1 MKKIEVLRRSP
12 VGITMTSALQ
22 AVIRLWLTCT
32 VLSLGYENQQRAS
45 LEVCEEFKKGQRY
58 GLLRAD
64 LQSGKTG
71 TYQLLIR
78 KMFAEG
84 LIDHAYILCGSNELE
99 LLSQVREDVESWHKD
114 APFKNN
120 IHVVFRQHFNKTR
133 MATKR
138 VLIVVDESHLVI
150 GVHQSVCK
158 FLKRHGLSMS
168 GTSPRMIRDEIY
180 MLSVDATPFVEES
193 VMAYNGANKFR
204 VFLESG
210 AGYYG
215 VANYLSDGH
224 LRPTWALKTEAEKRR
239 FTNLVAS
246 CPQKY
251 ILVRAQSK
259 NKQLRALLDLASEA
273 GCATLRFTSKEE
285 KQGTQVVLTREEA
298 DEHRRL
304 YGRSIPC
311 LEEAPAR
318 TTVVVI
324 DGRLRC
330 GKRVPKKHIGFVWEF
345 SKNSNTDTLMQGLL
359 GRMCGYEGE
368 EADVYKVPRVKPLI
382 FVSGAALDKEK
393 NKKKVVDCSELERA
407 ILSGVK
413 SDINQQK
420 VRIGPQKVAGLNPG
434 HVQNKKIVGDVEL
447 HPCAPVRFQLTP
459 FQTES
464 LADGSESYIKA
475 MCMRYM
481 QTHLA
486 LIERNPLLT
495 KDQREELMST
505 VESWSYD
512 ETRSG
517 ANLRRYSGH
526 SNDSMHKSHV
536 KALQTQCSA
545 TDGISNPE
553 RPTFCVTFPDFQP
566 LDGVPMTPGEVF
578 VIFYTRAKGLPYV
591 LPLESRVARHD
602 GTSHFCA
609 PVEEHMA
616 DMPAGSVFG
625 FSPAILVS
633 AEAFEAQLDEFIG
646 IGLVGHGVYGRRF
659 TSLESGEPIR
669 LPRSVYGSHLEIMK
683 PILSRLR
690 TRHNVTI
697 TYKYKPPFAES
708 QFIEWTSLEWKPK
721 GL

>member
-1 MKKIEVLRRSP
+1 ML
-12 VGITMTSALQ
+12 SALQ
-22 AVIRLWLTCT
+22 AAIRLTCT
-32 VLSLGYENQQRAS
+32 MSLGYENQQRAS
-45 LEVCEEFKKGQRY
+45 LEVCEEFRKGQRY

-84 LIDHAYILCGSNELE
+84 LIDHVYILCGSHELE
-99 LLSQVREDVESWHKD
+99 LLSQVREDVESWHGG
-114 APFKNN
+114 APFKDR
-120 IHVVFRQHFNKTR
+120 IHIVFRQNFKKTH
-133 MATKR
+133 MKLKR
-138 VLIVVDESHLVI
+138 VLIVVDESHLVT
-150 GVHQSVCK
+150 GVHQTLCK

-168 GTSPRMIRDEIY
+168 GTNLRMVQDEIY
-180 MLSVDATPFVEES
+180 MLSVDATPYLEES
-193 VMAYNGANKFR
+193 VMAYEQKAKFR

-224 LRPTWALKTEAEKRR
+224 LRPTWALRTEKRR
-239 FTNLVAS
+239 FKELIAG

-251 ILVRAQSK
+251 ILVRSQSK
-259 NKQLRALLDLASEA
+259 NKQLRVLLDLASEA

-285 KQGTQVVLTREEA
+285 KQGTQVVLTRAEA
-298 DEHRRL
+298 DEHRRM
-304 YGRSIPC
+304 YGRVIPC
-311 LEEAPAR
+311 LEEAPSR

-330 GKRVPKKHIGFVWEF
+330 GKRVPKMHVGIVWEL
-345 SKNSNTDTLMQGLL
+345 SKSNTDTLMQGLL
-359 GRMCGYEGE
+359 GRMCGYEGGNSD
-368 EADVYKVPRVKPLI
+368 AYNVPFVKPLI
-382 FVSGAALDKEK
+382 FVSGAVLDKEK

-413 SDINQQK
+413 SEINQQK

-434 HVQNKKIVGDVEL
+434 HVQNKKFAGDAEVY
-447 HPCAPVRFQLTP
+447 PCAPIRFQLP
-459 FQTES
+459 AFQTES

-475 MCMRYM
+475 MCMRYV
-481 QTHLA
+481 QTHPR
-486 LIERNPLLT
+486 LIEENPLLT
-495 KDQREELMST
+495 EDQREEIMSV
-505 VESWSYD
+505 VESWSY
-512 ETRSG
+512 EERC
-517 ANLRRYSGH
+517 ANLRRYSGS

-536 KALQTQCSA
+536 KAFAWQCSA

-566 LDGVPMTPGEVF
+566 MEGVPMKAGEVF
-578 VIFYTRAKGLPYV
+578 LIIYTRAKGLPHV
-591 LPLESRVARHD
+591 LPLESRIARHD

-609 PVEEHMA
+609 PIEDHMA
-616 DMPAGSVFG
+616 GVPAASFFG
-625 FSPAILVS
+625 FSPEILRS

-646 IGLVGHGVYGRRF
+646 IGLVGHGLYGRRF
-659 TSLESGEPIR
+659 TSLQSGEPIR

-690 TRHNVTI
+690 QRHNVTI
-697 TYKYKPPFAES
+697 TYKFKPPFAAS
-708 QFIEWTSLEWKPK
+708 QFIEWTSLEWAPK
-721 GL
+721 A

>member
-1 MKKIEVLRRSP
+1 M
-12 VGITMTSALQ
+12 SALQ
-22 AVIRLWLTCT
+22 AAIRLWLTCT

-84 LIDHAYILCGSNELE
+84 LIDHVYILCGSHELE
-99 LLSQVREDVESWHKD
+99 LLSQVREDVDEWHD
-114 APFKNN
+114 GAPFKDR
-120 IHVVFRQHFNKTR
+120 IHIMFRQHFKKKNMTL
-133 MATKR
+133 KR
-138 VLIVVDESHLVI
+138 VLIVVDESHLVT
-150 GVHQSVCK
+150 GVHQTLCK
-158 FLKRHGLSMS
+158 FLKRHQLSMS
-168 GTSPRMIRDEIY
+168 GTTPRMVRDEIY
-180 MLSVDATPFVEES
+180 MLSVDATPYLEES
-193 VMAYNGANKFR
+193 VLAYNEQKDKFR
-204 VFLESG
+204 VFLDSG

-224 LRPTWALKTEAEKRR
+224 LRPTWALSTEKRR
-239 FTNLVAS
+239 FKELIAG

-259 NKQLRALLDLASEA
+259 NKQLHALLDLASEA
-273 GCATLRFTSKEE
+273 GCAILRFTSKEE
-285 KQGTQVVLTREEA
+285 KQGTQVVLTRAEA

-304 YGRSIPC
+304 YGRVIPC
-311 LEEAPAR
+311 LEEAPSR

-330 GKRVPKKHIGFVWEF
+330 GKRVPKMHVGIVWEL
-345 SKNSNTDTLMQGLL
+345 SKSNTDTLMQGLL
-359 GRMCGYEGE
+359 GRMCGYEGDS
-368 EADVYKVPRVKPLI
+368 DVYKVPAVKPLI
-382 FVSGAALDKEK
+382 FVSGAVLDKEK

-434 HVQNKKIVGDVEL
+434 HVQNKKFVGETRVY
-447 HPCAPVRFQLTP
+447 PCAPIRFQLSA

-464 LADGSESYIKA
+464 LVGATEAYIKA
-475 MCMRYM
+475 MCMRYV
-481 QTHLA
+481 QTHTR
-486 LIERNPLLT
+486 LIEENPLLT
-495 KDQREELMST
+495 EDQREEIMSV
-505 VESWSYD
+505 VESWSRD
-512 ETRSG
+512 ERG
-517 ANLRRYSGH
+517 ANLRRYSGS

-536 KALQTQCSA
+536 TALAWQCSA

-566 LDGVPMTPGEVF
+566 MESVPMKAGEVF
-578 VIFYTRAKGLPYV
+578 LIIYTRAKGLPHV
-591 LPLESRVARHD
+591 LPLESRIARHD
-602 GTSHFCA
+602 GTSHFC
-609 PVEEHMA
+609 VEEHMVGV
-616 DMPAGSVFG
+616 PAASFFG
-625 FSPAILVS
+625 FSPEILES
-633 AEAFEAQLDEFIG
+633 AAAFERQLDEFIG
-646 IGLVGHGVYGRRF
+646 IGLVGHGIYGRRF
-659 TSLESGEPIR
+659 TSLQSGEPIR

-690 TRHNVTI
+690 QRHNVTI
-697 TYKYKPPFAES
+697 TCTSKPPFAES
-708 QFIEWTSLEWKPK
+708 QFIEWTSLEWKPRS
-721 GL
+721 

>member
-1 MKKIEVLRRSP
+1 M
-12 VGITMTSALQ
+12 SALQ
-22 AVIRLWLTCT
+22 AAIRLWLTCT

-84 LIDHAYILCGSNELE
+84 LIDHVYILCGSHELE
-99 LLSQVREDVESWHKD
+99 LLSQVREDVDEWHD
-114 APFKNN
+114 GAPFKDR
-120 IHVVFRQHFNKTR
+120 IHIMFRQHFKKKNMTL
-133 MATKR
+133 KR
-138 VLIVVDESHLVI
+138 VLIVVDESHLVT
-150 GVHQSVCK
+150 GVHQTLCK
-158 FLKRHGLSMS
+158 FLKRHQLSMS
-168 GTSPRMIRDEIY
+168 GTTPRMVRDEIY
-180 MLSVDATPFVEES
+180 MLSVDATPYLEES
-193 VMAYNGANKFR
+193 VLAYNEQKDKFR
-204 VFLESG
+204 VFLDSG

-224 LRPTWALKTEAEKRR
+224 LRPTWALSTEKRR
-239 FTNLVAS
+239 FKELIAG

-259 NKQLRALLDLASEA
+259 NKQLHTLLDLASEA
-273 GCATLRFTSKEE
+273 GCAILRFTSKEE
-285 KQGTQVVLTREEA
+285 KQSTQVVLTRAEA

-304 YGRSIPC
+304 YGRVIPC
-311 LEEAPAR
+311 LEEAPSR

-330 GKRVPKKHIGFVWEF
+330 GKRVPKMHVGIVWEL
-345 SKNSNTDTLMQGLL
+345 SKSNTDTLMQGLL
-359 GRMCGYEGE
+359 GRMCGYEGDS
-368 EADVYKVPRVKPLI
+368 DVYKVPAVKPLI
-382 FVSGAALDKEK
+382 FVSGAVLDKEK

-434 HVQNKKIVGDVEL
+434 HVQNKKFVGETRVY
-447 HPCAPVRFQLTP
+447 PCAPIRFQLSA

-464 LADGSESYIKA
+464 LVGATEAYIKA
-475 MCMRYM
+475 MCMRYV
-481 QTHLA
+481 QTHTR
-486 LIERNPLLT
+486 LIEENPLLT
-495 KDQREELMST
+495 EDQREEIMSV
-505 VESWSYD
+505 VESWSRD
-512 ETRSG
+512 ERG
-517 ANLRRYSGH
+517 ANLRRYSGS

-536 KALQTQCSA
+536 TALAWQCSA

-566 LDGVPMTPGEVF
+566 MESVPMKAGEVF
-578 VIFYTRAKGLPYV
+578 LIIYTRAKGLPHV
-591 LPLESRVARHD
+591 LPLESRIARHD
-602 GTSHFCA
+602 GTSHFC
-609 PVEEHMA
+609 VEEHMVGV
-616 DMPAGSVFG
+616 PAASFFG
-625 FSPAILVS
+625 FSPEILES
-633 AEAFEAQLDEFIG
+633 AAAFERQLDEFIG
-646 IGLVGHGVYGRRF
+646 IGLVGHGIYGRRF
-659 TSLESGEPIR
+659 TSLQSGEPIR

-690 TRHNVTI
+690 QRHNVTI
-697 TYKYKPPFAES
+697 TCTSKPPFAES
-708 QFIEWTSLEWKPK
+708 QFIEWTSLEWKPRS
-721 GL
+721 

>member
-1 MKKIEVLRRSP
+1 MI
-12 VGITMTSALQ
+12 SALQ
-22 AVIRLWLTCT
+22 AAIRLWLACT
-32 VLSLGYENQQRAS
+32 VLSLGFENQQRAS

-84 LIDHAYILCGSNELE
+84 LIDHVYILCGSHELE
-99 LLSQVREDVESWHKD
+99 LLNQVREDVESWHGG
-114 APFKNN
+114 APFKDR
-120 IHVVFRQHFNKTR
+120 IHIVFRQNFKKTH
-133 MATKR
+133 MKLKR
-138 VLIVVDESHLVI
+138 VLIVIDESHLVT
-150 GVHQSVCK
+150 GVHQTLCK

-168 GTSPRMIRDEIY
+168 GTNLRMVRDEIY
-180 MLSVDATPFVEES
+180 MLSVDATPYLEES
-193 VMAYNGANKFR
+193 VMAYNEQKAKFR

-224 LRPTWALKTEAEKRR
+224 LRPTWDLRAEKQR
-239 FTNLVAS
+239 FKELIAG

-251 ILVRAQSK
+251 ILVRAQST
-259 NKQLRALLDLASEA
+259 NKQLRTLLDLASEA

-285 KQGTQVVLTREEA
+285 KQGTQVVLTRAEA
-298 DEHRRL
+298 DEHRRM
-304 YGRSIPC
+304 YGRVIPC

-330 GKRVPKKHIGFVWEF
+330 GKRVPKMHVGIVWEL
-345 SKNSNTDTLMQGLL
+345 SKSNTDTLMQGLL
-359 GRMCGYEGE
+359 GRMCGYEGGNS
-368 EADVYKVPRVKPLI
+368 DVYNVPFVKPLI
-382 FVSGAALDKEK
+382 FVAGAALDKEK

-413 SDINQQK
+413 SEINQQK

-434 HVQNKKIVGDVEL
+434 HVQNKKFAGDAEVY
-447 HPCAPVRFQLTP
+447 PCAPIRFQLP
-459 FQTES
+459 AFQTES

-475 MCMRYM
+475 MCMRYV
-481 QTHLA
+481 QTHTR
-486 LIERNPLLT
+486 LIEENPLLT
-495 KDQREELMST
+495 EDQREEIMSV

-512 ETRSG
+512 ERC
-517 ANLRRYSGH
+517 ANLRRYSGS

-536 KALQTQCSA
+536 KAFAWQCSA

-566 LDGVPMTPGEVF
+566 MEGVPMKAGEVF
-578 VIFYTRAKGLPYV
+578 LIIYTRAKGLPHV
-591 LPLESRVARHD
+591 LPLESRIARHD

-609 PVEEHMA
+609 PIEDHMA
-616 DMPAGSVFG
+616 GVPAASFFG
-625 FSPAILVS
+625 FSPEILRS

-646 IGLVGHGVYGRRF
+646 IGLVGHGLYGRRF
-659 TSLESGEPIR
+659 TSLQSGEPIR

-697 TYKYKPPFAES
+697 TYKFKPPFAAS
-708 QFIEWTSLEWKPK
+708 QFIEWTSLEWAPK
-721 GL
+721 A